1 MILIVGAGDVGSN
14 IASDLTEGHDV
25 TVIDRDSERIN
36 ALASRFEITGVVGDG
51 RSMSVLQEADINQ
64 ADIVVAS
71 TDSDAANIMVCNAAK
86 QADNPHTIA
95 RIKEVGLYRT
105 WQSLDI
111 GLGVDTMLCVDVLAA
126 EALARTIA
134 LPGAQTVDT
143 FADGLVEV
151 AEFEISE
158 DMPVANTSI
167 AEADHYASA
176 TFAALL
182 RNGDVLIPKGD
193 TVIHPG
199 DHIIIIGSRR
209 NVSDFAEAV
218 TPHSAISSNDNIVI
232 AGGDVLG
239 YQIAQQFEARG
250 WTPRILERDPAQAA
264 KLTTLLKGSSVTEA
278 DVTAIGGFNP
288 DILTNADLVV
298 GAVDDDTNYLLT
310 QLASEHG
317 VARTATVVD
326 DPSLVELFEGTGLD
340 VVVHP
345 EDIIVGKVLQAI
357 HGPQAEDISV
367 FEHDDAEVIEVVV
380 DEDSILSGKSIRDV
394 ATELPTAFVI
404 GAIIRNGQLQI
415 PRGNKIIQVADRVI
429 AFVDAD
435 EASKVTQMI

>member
-25 TVIDRDSERIN
+25 TVIDRDSERID

-86 QADNPHTIA
+86 QADDPHTIA

-105 WQSLDI
+105 WQSLDS

-134 LPGAQTVDT
+134 LPGAQNVDT